1 MTSSSTT
8 TALAEELWKH
18 FGSTPGCDDLFIEQ
32 CVEIC
37 RDFNVSPNDLYFKWE
52 SIILAPNAIG
62 MRFVDNTTPSA
73 IKSVIRS
80 ELSRAALARPSR
92 LNRACGS
99 KSCPHGNAR
108 SWFSD
113 EITGVGLVDPTP
125 NLQSSSAIPRVGKV
139 GTSKI
144 VFECHDIE
152 DVSRDKRNYKFMH
165 EKISERWGLSMT
177 A

>member
-1 MTSSSTT
+1 MYIDAPSI
-8 TALAEELWKH
+8 
-18 FGSTPGCDDLFIEQ
+18 G
-32 CVEIC
+32 VEIC

-80 ELSRAALARPSR
+80 ELSRAALAQTVKVEPGMRKARAAPMEMLGLGSR
-92 LNRACGS
+92 M
-99 KSCPHGNAR
+99 K
-108 SWFSD
+108 
-113 EITGVGLVDPTP
+113 ITGVGLVDPTP

-152 DVSRDKRNYKFMH
+152 DVSRDKRNCTHHKCLAVILF
-165 EKISERWGLSMT
+165 SQ
-177 A
+177 